1 MGGLS
6 IDFEGVSF
14 EVPRA
19 ALAGWAVRGGRL
31 FLHLKDFSGTLKV
44 SPANSGSSSSSNG
57 TSQVVRS
64 TPVSSTGAPRSKARL
79 TANMRQ
85 SRSSSLDTATATS
98 NAKGQQSEDPNK
110 LAQKPL
116 FAKSPGAR
124 VGSRLNGHHRGFVP
138 PRKRTKLVTPSQ
150 PPHVVQDAAQVSKE
164 GSGVPGRD
172 STMKIPALSAT
183 PKAKQPHRDVIVID
197 ESSPSPQ
204 ASPMEPKPLH
214 RRLVTSDAA
223 PTSSDAAVLER
234 GIKPHV
240 PHSDVAPSSKDATRC
255 GRPATGTP
263 TLRASNLSLDFF
275 RPRKRQQSVLHCALT
290 PGHREDK
297 ELLPNNLR
305 TAEIT
310 ENRKARSAVV
320 RGVDTSTP
328 SNCTS
333 SRCDEVDNDVEDKVT
348 SCNNSTRQE
357 ASPSSAPSLPDQV
370 QVLPLPTVATVSSH
384 SFVTAR
390 SARPRR
396 PRLTKSA
403 RGVVRDFMPFDLAG
417 AAQSRTGRA
426 ETISIASNKPCE
438 DFYRSCKIPIPGEDV
453 PMVLSMI
460 CDGHGG
466 IRAAKF
472 ACTQLPE
479 ILSKLAVA
487 SIPEG
492 DRRKAALQAMLVK
505 SIELCEELFRESIAS
520 EDRLKRGYC
529 NAGACVVAVLVLGAD
544 VAFANI
550 GDSRGIASV
559 MRQMAVPEDDA
570 SLTSSNRF
578 VELKTK
584 QITYDH
590 IASDLSEAARIRQQT
605 GDPEAIQAAA
615 GEGGTARVKGSLAV
629 TRSFGDLYLKQSEF
643 CRDSELIPR
652 LPYLLSGVFGSSTS
666 LCHSGG
672 ASKNCG
678 SEGGSEMDEQ
688 SFIVIASDGLWDHLS
703 NFEVSECIAKHIAQN
718 GDAESGLEV
727 ERATGALLYQL
738 LQTIGVK
745 RGKSVSQLLQVPQGE
760 RRPLFDDITIT
771 VLFLDGVLCL

>member
-1 MGGLS
+1 
-6 IDFEGVSF
+6 
-14 EVPRA
+14 
-19 ALAGWAVRGGRL
+19 
-31 FLHLKDFSGTLKV
+31 
-44 SPANSGSSSSSNG
+44 
-57 TSQVVRS
+57 
-64 TPVSSTGAPRSKARL
+64 
-79 TANMRQ
+79 
-85 SRSSSLDTATATS
+85 
-98 NAKGQQSEDPNK
+98 
-110 LAQKPL
+110 
-116 FAKSPGAR
+116 
-124 VGSRLNGHHRGFVP
+124 
-138 PRKRTKLVTPSQ
+138 
-150 PPHVVQDAAQVSKE
+150 
-164 GSGVPGRD
+164 
-172 STMKIPALSAT
+172 
-183 PKAKQPHRDVIVID
+183 
-197 ESSPSPQ
+197 
-204 ASPMEPKPLH
+204 
-214 RRLVTSDAA
+214 
-223 PTSSDAAVLER
+223 
-234 GIKPHV
+234 
-240 PHSDVAPSSKDATRC
+240 
-255 GRPATGTP
+255 
-263 TLRASNLSLDFF
+263 
-275 RPRKRQQSVLHCALT
+275 
-290 PGHREDK
+290 
-297 ELLPNNLR
+297 
-305 TAEIT
+305 
-310 ENRKARSAVV
+310 
-320 RGVDTSTP
+320 
-328 SNCTS
+328 
-333 SRCDEVDNDVEDKVT
+333 
-348 SCNNSTRQE
+348 
-357 ASPSSAPSLPDQV
+357 
-370 QVLPLPTVATVSSH
+370 
-384 SFVTAR
+384 
-390 SARPRR
+390 
-396 PRLTKSA
+396 
-403 RGVVRDFMPFDLAG
+403 
-417 AAQSRTGRA
+417 
-426 ETISIASNKPCE
+426 
-438 DFYRSCKIPIPGEDV
+438 
-453 PMVLSMI
+453 MVLSMI

-505 SIELCEELFRESIAS
+505 SIELCEERTSLAVATMVDVVPACDSNPAHAENCACKLVRSPVFRESIAS